1 MKDRPDGH
9 GGAPAAAMD
18 TRLPVAEPRAV
29 RRLVRDL
36 LRRDRAAL
44 AGTTGLFLL
53 SQGIGTLG
61 PAMLGAAVDAAVQ
74 SATRRLNWLVL
85 TYLVVTIVGALLT
98 FLARS
103 SAARLGER
111 VLADLRHRLVGRTL
125 NLDLVRLES
134 AGTGEFLSRVTSDV
148 GQLAEAVRSAL
159 PQLVVT
165 ALTLGF
171 TLGALIV
178 LSPALALAAV
188 IATPLVFL
196 AGRWYARRSAAV
208 YGQQRAANATLSRV
222 LHEGFAGASTVRA
235 YGAERR
241 QVGAARRA
249 VVTLFGWQMAGPKLR
264 NVLRTAVTSAQ
275 YLGLA
280 AVAVLGVVQVRSGAV
295 SVGMVTAALLYIL
308 RVFGPI
314 SQLIE
319 QLDALQAAYAGLARV
334 AGVLELPEHRP
345 AHVAGDT
352 SPATAPAPGGTGV
365 VMRGLRFAYRPG
377 HEVLH
382 GIDLTVAPG
391 ERLALVGPSGAGKST
406 IAKIIAGVHQPT
418 AGVVNIGA
426 GHRSGE
432 AAERGTSEK
441 ANATMNPSQVVLVSQ
456 ESHVFIGSVAENLR
470 LAARTAPDARLRAAL
485 ATVGVDWVDALPD
498 GLHTKV
504 GAGATRLTPAQAQ
517 QLALARLVLADPDV
531 VVLDEATSTLD
542 GGSAQAVGR
551 ALDAALAGRTV
562 IVVAH
567 RLDAVRFVDR
577 IAVISD
583 GRIAE
588 LGTHRDLLAAGGDYA
603 RLWAVSRI
611 DRRGPG

>member
-1 MKDRPDGH
+1 MTDE
-9 GGAPAAAMD
+9 AAAATVD
-18 TRLPVAEPRAV
+18 PRLPVAEPRAV

-36 LRRDRAAL
+36 LRRDRTAL
-44 AGTTGLFLL
+44 AGTTALFLL

-74 SATRRLNWLVL
+74 SAPRRLNWLVL
-85 TYLVVTIVGALLT
+85 TYLVVTIAGALLT

-111 VLADLRHRLVGRTL
+111 VLADLRHRLVDRTL
-125 NLDLVRLES
+125 HLDLVRLES

-178 LSPALALAAV
+178 LSPVLALAAV

-196 AGRWYARRSAAV
+196 AARWYARRSATV

-241 QVGAARRA
+241 QVDAARRA
-249 VVTLFGWQMAGPKLR
+249 AVTLFGWQMAGPKLR

-295 SVGMVTAALLYIL
+295 SVGTVTAALLYIL

-345 AHVAGDT
+345 ARVAD
-352 SPATAPAPGGTGV
+352 PASRPAAPAPGGTRV
-365 VMRGLRFAYRPG
+365 VVRGLRFAYRPG

-406 IAKIIAGVHQPT
+406 IAKIIAGVHRPT
-418 AGVVNIGA
+418 AGVVTIET
-426 GHRSGE
+426 GHRSG
-432 AAERGTSEK
+432 AS
-441 ANATMNPSQVVLVSQ
+441 ATMNPAKVVPRVVLVSQ

-470 LAARTAPDARLRAAL
+470 LAAHTAPDARLRAAL
-485 ATVGVDWVDALPD
+485 ATVGVDWVDTLPD

-504 GAGATRLTPAQAQ
+504 GAGAARLTPAQAQ

-531 VVLDEATSTLD
+531 VVLDEATATLD

-562 IVVAH
+562 VVVAH

-577 IAVISD
+577 IAVIVD
-583 GRIAE
+583 GRVAE
-588 LGTHRDLLAAGGDYA
+588 SGTHRDLLAAGGDYA

-611 DRRGPG
+611 DRGGSG